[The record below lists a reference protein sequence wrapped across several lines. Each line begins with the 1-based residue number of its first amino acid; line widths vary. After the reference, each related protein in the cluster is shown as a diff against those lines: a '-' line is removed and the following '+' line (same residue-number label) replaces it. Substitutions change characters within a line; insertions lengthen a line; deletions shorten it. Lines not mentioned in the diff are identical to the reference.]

1 MSCKILVVLTSWKQ
15 KKRFKKNMK
24 YGGKYTNYE
33 LKNNT
38 SFKTTRWRTNQLM
51 YKVHT
56 NIIWYLFIQH
66 QMLKKTY
73 ICFLKTSDVK
83 EGAIQDQDDWQGSAL
98 SERIMCPVINQYE
111 HPYNLAW
118 SEDTHCYVAGQ
129 TLTSNKLHSQQLE

>member
-1 MSCKILVVLTSWKQ
+1 MCLQVGSRKKGSRKTWNTVANIPTMSWRTTHLLKQ
-15 KKRFKKNMK
+15 QDEEQTNSCT
-24 YGGKYTNYE
+24 KYT
-33 LKNNT
+33 LT
-38 SFKTTRWRTNQLM
+38 LFDIFLF
-51 YKVHT
+51 
-56 NIIWYLFIQH
+56 NIKCK
-66 QMLKKTY
+66 KKTY